1 MDAYSLPARLK
12 GGRKP
17 MLDIAARHLSLKD
30 RLLKSERMMEETG
43 CYAGITELHLRQQDP
58 LKFETLHTKLRS
70 FCVSAREM
78 ARRISASPG
87 VREVGEMVVAIYTP
101 EGDAVA
107 LSNGIMVHVHTM
119 SRFIKWMIR
128 QDYESN
134 PCIRDGDIFANNDAF
149 IGTVQVPDVMDVMP
163 IFFEGELVGW
173 AGAVCHELES
183 GGITPGGDVCLA
195 QERFTEGLFVCAEKV
210 GERDEIRRDYVIRCE
225 RNLRMPIYW
234 VLDEKAKVA
243 SCIDM
248 RESVKSIIADI
259 GLDYWRRVTK
269 EFIEEGRRSQLARTR
284 QLTVPGIYRGHTFYG
299 HVTEGKPGFQPLGEP
314 NWLYNIPLEME
325 ISLDGTITV
334 DFEGT
339 QPWGYH
345 SMNCTPAGMD
355 GGMFVTLT
363 QHMNYEG
370 LVNDGAWMATK
381 LKLPRGTWTNPDNE
395 FCATATSWALLLP
408 AYGVFQRLLSRA
420 FLARGYVE
428 EVFVGQ
434 VNSPMIEMGGTSQ
447 YGTSFGMAHFECA
460 AAGSGALAIKDGLD
474 TAYVGWNPE
483 SDMGN
488 IEIWEQ
494 NMPMLYLGR
503 SILPNSGGA
512 GKYRGGCA
520 FVSTWLV
527 HKTPHLRLHTSE
539 HSSRVYDNAGMC
551 GGYPAPTC
559 QKHRAVRESNIAT
572 LAAEGRPLPHSPGTD
587 PKQSEFERL
596 VQGKH
601 ITEEGPY
608 ITAPHKA
615 GDIFSH
621 AYNGGGGFG
630 DVLERDTRKT
640 AKDVENG
647 FLTREAAECVYGVIL
662 REEDGEFRIDGP
674 STRKAREEIR
684 ARRRARAV
692 PVADWLKL
700 ERQRVAERRFV
711 PEVARMYSSAMKL
724 SSRFSR
730 EFRTFWSLP
739 DDFTFST

>member
-1 MDAYSLPARLK
+1 MLNTMARPLPLRGRL
-12 GGRKP
+12 
-17 MLDIAARHLSLKD
+17 IE
-30 RLLKSERMMEETG
+30 SERLMRETG
-43 CYAGITELHLRQQDP
+43 CYDGVTELNLRKADP

-70 FCVSAREM
+70 SCVSAREM

-101 EGDAVA
+101 EGDAIA

-128 QDYESN
+128 EGYEDN
-134 PCIRDGDIFANNDAF
+134 PGIRDGDIFANNDAF

-163 IFFEGELVGW
+163 IYYGGELVGW

-195 QERFTEGLFVCAEKV
+195 QERFTEGLFVCAEKI
-210 GERDEIRRDYVIRCE
+210 GENDEIRRDYIIRCE

-248 RESVKSIIADI
+248 RESVKAIIEEV
-259 GLDYWRRVTK
+259 GLDYWRQVSK
-269 EFIEEGRRSQLARTR
+269 EFIEEGRRAQLARTR

-325 ISLDGTITV
+325 ITTEGKIKV
-334 DFEGT
+334 DFDGT

-363 QHMNYEG
+363 QHMNFEG
-370 LVNDGAWMATK
+370 LVNDGAWMATE
-381 LKLPRGTWTNPDNE
+381 LNLPKGTWTNPDNE

-420 FLARGYVE
+420 FIARGFVE
-428 EVFVGQ
+428 EAFVGQ

-447 YGTSFGMAHFECA
+447 YGASFGMAHFECA

-494 NMPMLYLGR
+494 NMPMLYIGR

-520 FVSTWLV
+520 FMSTWLV
-527 HKTPHLRLHTSE
+527 HKTPHVRLVTSE
-539 HSSRVYDNAGMC
+539 HSSRVFDNAGMC

-559 QKHRAVRESNIAT
+559 QKHRAVRDSNLT
-572 LAAEGRPLPHSPGTD
+572 ERGLRGEPLPHGPGID
-587 PKQSEFERL
+587 PHRSDFERL
-596 VQGKH
+596 LDGRHV
-601 ITEEGPY
+601 TEEGPY
-608 ITAPHKA
+608 ITAPHKT
-615 GDIFSH
+615 GDVFSH
-621 AYNGGGGFG
+621 AYNGGGGYG
-630 DVLERDTRKT
+630 DVLERDPVKT
-640 AKDVENG
+640 AWDVENG
-647 FLTREAAECVYGVIL
+647 FLTREAAASAFGIVL
-662 REEDGEFRIDGP
+662 TEEDDGRF
-674 STRKAREEIR
+674 SVDAEATAKARGAIR
-684 ARRRARAV
+684 AGRKARAV
-692 PVADWLKL
+692 PVSEWLQR
-700 ERQRVAERRFV
+700 ERERVAARRVV
-711 PEVARMYSSAMKL
+711 PEVARMYDSAMRL
-724 SSRFSR
+724 SDRFAR
-730 EFRTFWSLP
+730 DFRAFWSLS
-739 DDFTFST
+739 DDFTFGA

>member
-1 MDAYSLPARLK
+1 MNMHEKVQEFLPLR
-12 GGRKP
+12 
-17 MLDIAARHLSLKD
+17 D
-30 RLLKSERMMEETG
+30 RLFESELMMKETG
-43 CYAGITELHLRQQDP
+43 CYDGVTELTLRKQDP
-58 LKFETLHTKLRS
+58 LKFETLHTKLRAS
-70 FCVSAREM
+70 CVSAREM

-101 EGDAVA
+101 EGDAIA

-119 SRFIKWMIR
+119 SRFIKWMIKEG
-128 QDYESN
+128 YEAN
-134 PCIRDGDIFANNDAF
+134 PGIKDGDVFANNDAF
-149 IGTVQVPDVMDVMP
+149 IGTVQVPDVMDVIP
-163 IFFEGELVGW
+163 IFHGDELVGW

-195 QERFTEGLFVCAEKV
+195 QERFTEGLFVCAEKI
-210 GERDEIRRDYVIRCE
+210 GENDEIRRDYVIRCE

-248 RESVKSIIADI
+248 RESVRAIIAETGI
-259 GLDYWRRVTK
+259 EYWRRVMK
-269 EFIEEGRRSQLARTR
+269 EFIEEGRRGQLLRTQ

-299 HVTEGKPGFQPLGEP
+299 HVTEGKPGFQPLGP
-314 NWLYNIPLEME
+314 SNWLYNIPIEME
-325 ISLDGTITV
+325 ITTAGKIIM

-363 QHMNYEG
+363 QHMNFEG
-370 LVNDGAWMATK
+370 LVNDGAWMATE
-381 LKLPRGTWTNPDNE
+381 LKLPHGTWTNPDNE
-395 FCATATSWALLLP
+395 MVATATSWALLLP
-408 AYGVFQRLLSRA
+408 AYGVFQRLLSRG
-420 FLARGYVE
+420 FLARGFVE

-447 YGTSFGMAHFECA
+447 YGTPFGMAHFECA

-512 GKYRGGCA
+512 GKYRGGCS
-520 FVSTWLV
+520 FISTWLIN
-527 HKTPHLRLHTSE
+527 KTNHLRLVTSE
-539 HSSRVYDNAGMC
+539 HSSRVFDNAGMC

-559 QKHRAVRESNIAT
+559 QMHRAVRNTNIKD
-572 LAAEGRPLPHSPGTD
+572 LIKKQKPLPHGTGID
-587 PKQSEFERL
+587 PDHSDLEKL
-596 VQGKH
+596 VRGVH
-601 ITEEGPY
+601 ETSEGPY
-608 ITAPHKA
+608 ITAPHKS
-615 GDIFSH
+615 GDIFTH

-630 DVLERDTRKT
+630 DVLERDPIKT
-640 AKDVENG
+640 AYDVENG
-647 FLTREAAECVYGVIL
+647 FLTAQAVRQVFGIVLVEDRSGTLQADLAATVKL
-662 REEDGEFRIDGP
+662 RK
-674 STRKAREEIR
+674 SMR
-684 ARRRARAV
+684 AKRLKKSV
-692 PVADWLKL
+692 PVSQWMKN
-700 ERQRVAERRFV
+700 ERKRVSAGRFII
-711 PEVARMYSSAMKL
+711 EVTRMYASAMKL
-724 SSRFSR
+724 SKRFTKDFNS
-730 EFRTFWSLP
+730 FWGLKPTFTYKVE
-739 DDFTFST
+739 D